1 MQALERKMLKKG
13 FGGIIWIAWRK
24 HVMRNFPNLSA
35 APRRYCS
42 SACDTCVALKFRG
55 RLTQD
60 SSRLHVT
67 VLWQQPGRVWGC
79 LWGHWEVSVLV
90 RVSLPVG
97 CPIRSP
103 AAAIP
108 VFWGQ
113 IARSLLDRE
122 ASLTFQVA
130 FLNAI
135 CVRHVNYPNTVP
147 DFVHFFCFSPLLGRV
162 EIPNDATWLQPP
174 FLAPYFPQKMPF

>member
-1 MQALERKMLKKG
+1 MDCLEKTFNEKFSKPL
-13 FGGIIWIAWRK
+13 
-24 HVMRNFPNLSA
+24 
-35 APRRYCS
+35 CS
-42 SACDTCVALKFRG
+42 SQVPPFLCMWHVCCPQIQRKAHSMWLRCDNN
-55 RLTQD
+55 QD
-60 SSRLHVT
+60 VCGAQS
-67 VLWQQPGRVWGC
+67 C
-79 LWGHWEVSVLV
+79 LWGHREVSVLV
-90 RVSLPVG
+90 RVSLPGG
-97 CPIRSP
+97 CPIRGP

-147 DFVHFFCFSPLLGRV
+147 DFVHFFCFSPFLGRV

-174 FLAPYFPQKMPF
+174 FLAPYFPPKMPL